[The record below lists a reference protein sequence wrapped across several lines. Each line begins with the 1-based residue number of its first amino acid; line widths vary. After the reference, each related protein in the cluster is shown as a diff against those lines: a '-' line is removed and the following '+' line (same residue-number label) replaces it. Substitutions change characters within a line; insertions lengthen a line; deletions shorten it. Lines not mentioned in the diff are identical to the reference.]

1 MREAG
6 KNSHKIYSQAVNA
19 YFKNTFEKAEELV
32 EYGKVVNKSD
42 QEIATWAF
50 LHEKKNP
57 VIICATCSI
66 RERIKSIAEY
76 GIKIAVSTIDRSF
89 SKK

>member
-1 MREAG
+1 
-6 KNSHKIYSQAVNA
+6 V
-19 YFKNTFEKAEELV
+19 
-32 EYGKVVNKSD
+32 KSN

-66 RERIKSIAEY
+66 REDIKTIAEY
-76 GIKIAVSTIDRSF
+76 GIRIAVSTIDRSF
-89 SKK
+89 SPK